1 MRDVLVVYYSR
12 SGTTDVVARALATAL
27 GADLDR
33 ITPAVSYAG
42 AAGFVRGLWHA
53 LRRIGPPIRKRFD
66 PAPFK
71 TVVLCSPVWAGRLPG
86 PVRTYLQEAGAPPHL
101 LGVAVSGS
109 GGAQAAFFRDLE
121 EISGCAGMPT
131 LSLTQRQVLTG
142 AYRPS
147 LDAFAQTAR
156 RGLSDAA
163 PARPHADGNAPDR
176 SGPDGLPGGGLIA

>member
-86 PVRTYLQEAGAPPHL
+86 PVRTYLQEAGRRRTCSA
-101 LGVAVSGS
+101 S
-109 GGAQAAFFRDLE
+109 
-121 EISGCAGMPT
+121 
-131 LSLTQRQVLTG
+131 
-142 AYRPS
+142 PS
-147 LDAFAQTAR
+147 RARGAR
-156 RGLSDAA
+156 RPPSSGIWSRSAAA
-163 PARPHADGNAPDR
+163 PACPPSR
-176 SGPDGLPGGGLIA
+176 

>member
-86 PVRTYLQEAGAPPHL
+86 PHAPPGRSGGLRLAWVWTLVRTY
-101 LGVAVSGS
+101 
-109 GGAQAAFFRDLE
+109 
-121 EISGCAGMPT
+121 
-131 LSLTQRQVLTG
+131 
-142 AYRPS
+142 
-147 LDAFAQTAR
+147 
-156 RGLSDAA
+156 
-163 PARPHADGNAPDR
+163 DR
-176 SGPDGLPGGGLIA
+176 SRWANRTHFPG